1 MRKILL
7 LCAMTAAVSLSAC
20 GGGSSNGAVAGATP
34 DGPAVVD
41 SFVAFIT
48 NLISGPLRDDTLPI
62 NIENVQLNPQD
73 DTRPTPVQ

>member
-20 GGGSSNGAVAGATP
+20 GGGNSGPVAGAGT

-48 NLISGPLRDDTLPI
+48 NLISGPLQDDTLPS
-62 NIENVQLNPQD
+62 NIDNVSLSQPD